1 MYAKLCRELWIAL
14 GSLKR
19 DERGLAALE
28 YAILAAVILVALVA
42 ALSGTNVTDLFN
54 KFAGALTNAN
64 TIGS

>member
-14 GSLKR
+14 DSLKR

-42 ALSGTNVTDLFN
+42 ALSGSNVSSLFN
-54 KFAGALTNAN
+54 KFANALATAN
-64 TIGS
+64 TF